1 MLNLSQHAGSKILNE
16 IKDVRL
22 CLGGDDKMTFNEC
35 GFQER
40 IKALRKQKGYT
51 QQQLADIFCVSKS
64 NVNYYEKTTRAPSP
78 DIFNVSI
85 DYLFGREK
93 PSGNMVDVSG
103 LSKEE
108 VVMIQNMIDTLRNKN
123 K

>member
-1 MLNLSQHAGSKILNE
+1 MLGFAWKE
-16 IKDVRL
+16 
-22 CLGGDDKMTFNEC
+22 MTRWAFNEC

-51 QQQLADIFCVSKS
+51 AQQLAEIFCVSKS

-78 DIFNVSI
+78 DIFLKYADEFDVSI

-93 PSGNMVDVSG
+93 PSGNTLVISG
-103 LSKEE
+103 LSDEE
-108 VVMIQNMIDTLRNKN
+108 IAMIQNMIDTLRK
-123 K
+123 KK

>member
-1 MLNLSQHAGSKILNE
+1 MK
-16 IKDVRL
+16 
-22 CLGGDDKMTFNEC
+22 GDDKMTFNEC

-64 NVNYYEKTTRAPSP
+64 NVNYYEKMTRAPSP
-78 DIFNVSI
+78 DIFLKYADEFDVSI

-93 PSGNMVDVSG
+93 PSGNTLDVSG
-103 LSKEE
+103 LSDEE
-108 VVMIQNMIDTLRNKN
+108 IAMIQNMIDTLRK
-123 K
+123 KK